1 MTRQPAPLGLEPYRP
16 LLDKWMP
23 TADVRLEPKGL
34 PFDGLITWTGPDG
47 KARYLIEEK
56 RHLRFQD
63 IQVVVDQ
70 LVRKRQE
77 LGPAHAK
84 DRLLLLAP
92 HVRRQQAAALE
103 RADIDFIDL
112 AGNVR
117 LNAPGLLVHI
127 EGRQP
132 EKVLAPAPGRPHR
145 AWIKMVMA
153 LLIRPDLAN
162 EPYRLVAEQ
171 ADVALG
177 TVAQCFTDL
186 TARGLLEGGQGGR
199 RIADRAA
206 LVALWVQ
213 AYVDV
218 LRPKLK
224 ERRFQMRADTKQD
237 VWARVATTLAARDIP
252 WAITGADAAQLST
265 HYFRAEETEIYA
277 RPDALTRE
285 IQKELVAQPVE
296 RGGNLLIIDLPGPL
310 ATPLEPDEGLR
321 LTPALLAFAE
331 LRYRGTGQA
340 LEAANLLLPTVLE

>member
-1 MTRQPAPLGLEPYRP
+1 MTRQPAQHGLEPYRP
-16 LLDKWMP
+16 LLEKWMP
-23 TADVRLEPKGL
+23 AADVRLEPKGL
-34 PFDGLITWTGPDG
+34 LFDGLLTWTGPGG
-47 KARYLIEEK
+47 KTRYLIEEK

-63 IQVVVDQ
+63 IQVIADQ
-70 LVRKRQE
+70 LVRRRQE
-77 LGPAHAK
+77 LGPAHTR

-92 HVRRQQAAALE
+92 HVRRQQATALE

-112 AGNVR
+112 VGNAR
-117 LNAPGLLVHI
+117 LNLPGLLVYI

-132 EKVLAPAPGRPHR
+132 EKEVAPAPGRPQR
-145 AWIKMVMA
+145 AWIKAVMA

-162 EPYRLVAEQ
+162 EPYRLVAQQ

-186 TARGLLEGGQGGR
+186 VARGLLEEGQGGR
-199 RIADRAA
+199 RIADRPA

-252 WAITGADAAQLST
+252 WAITGADAAQRRT
-265 HYFRAEETEIYA
+265 DYFRAEETEIYA
-277 RPDALTRE
+277 QPDALTRE

-310 ATPLEPDEGLR
+310 ATPPGTENGLR
-321 LTPALLAFAE
+321 LTPDLLAYAE
-331 LRYRGTGQA
+331 LRYRGTEQA

>member
-1 MTRQPAPLGLEPYRP
+1 MTRRLAPHGLEPYRP

-23 TADVRLEPKGL
+23 AADVRLDLKGL
-34 PFDGLITWTGPDG
+34 LFDGLLTWAVPGG

-56 RHLRFQD
+56 RHLKFQD
-63 IQVVVDQ
+63 IQVIVDQ
-70 LVRKRQE
+70 LVRRRQN

-112 AGNVR
+112 VGNAR
-117 LNAPGLLVHI
+117 LNVPGLLVHI
-127 EGRQP
+127 EGRQAAK
-132 EKVLAPAPGRPHR
+132 EAAAAPGRPQR
-145 AWIKMVMA
+145 AWIKAVMA

-177 TVAQCFTDL
+177 TVAQCITDL
-186 TARGLLEGGQGGR
+186 VTRGLLEEGQGGR
-199 RIADRAA
+199 RIADRPA

-237 VWARVATTLAARDIP
+237 VWTRVAATLAARDIP
-252 WAITGADAAQLST
+252 WALTGADAAQRRT
-265 HYFRAEETEIYA
+265 PYFRAEETEIYA
-277 RPDALTRE
+277 QPDALTRE

-310 ATPLEPDEGLR
+310 ATPLEAADGLR
-321 LTPALLAFAE
+321 ITPDLLAYAE
-331 LRYRGTGQA
+331 LRYRGTQQA
-340 LEAANLLLPTVLE
+340 LEAADLLLPTVLE